1 MITFSF
7 RICIKSYILNSE
19 KVLVIKCPK
28 CDAILIENDIKIV
41 LDNES
46 FIKYQQKQATL
57 FIENKQ
63 NCYSLDCNGYILI
76 NSVDSLLK
84 CNVCQM
90 INCLKCK
97 STHFNLDC
105 DNKLER
111 KDSIEVILIII
122 KLF

>member
-1 MITFSF
+1 MIIFF

-19 KVLVIKCPK
+19 KVLIIKCPK
-28 CDAILIENDIKIV
+28 CDAALIENDIKIV
-41 LDNES
+41 LDNEL
-46 FIKYQQKQATL
+46 FIKYQQKQQATL

-76 NSVDSLLK
+76 DSVDSLLK

-97 STHFNLDC
+97 SIHFNFLLDC
-105 DNKLER
+105 GNKLER
-111 KDSIEVILIII
+111 KDSIEVSLNHY
-122 KLF
+122 